1 MKAMYKAKSNTKSL
15 KRLVEL
21 IDSRMN
27 TVSMKIQNKQ
37 LDLSVDMV
45 SQLHIYQQANV
56 QASLSAGH
64 SACKSFSKSFCLRSF
79 ALLA

>member
-1 MKAMYKAKSNTKSL
+1 MIGDHLQTLCQQGFMKAMYKAKSNSSQL

-27 TVSMKIQNKQ
+27 TVSLKIQNKT

-45 SQLHIYQQANV
+45 PAFI
-56 QASLSAGH
+56 
-64 SACKSFSKSFCLRSF
+64 
-79 ALLA
+79 LARA

>member
-1 MKAMYKAKSNTKSL
+1 MKAMYKAKANTNNL

-45 SQLHIYQQANV
+45 TQ
-56 QASLSAGH
+56 
-64 SACKSFSKSFCLRSF
+64 
-79 ALLA
+79 

>member
-1 MKAMYKAKSNTKSL
+1 MKAMYKAKSNSSQL

-27 TVSMKIQNKQ
+27 TVSLKIQNKT

-45 SQLHIYQQANV
+45 PAFI
-56 QASLSAGH
+56 
-64 SACKSFSKSFCLRSF
+64 
-79 ALLA
+79 LARA

>member
-1 MKAMYKAKSNTKSL
+1 MYKAKANTNNL

-45 SQLHIYQQANV
+45 TQ
-56 QASLSAGH
+56 
-64 SACKSFSKSFCLRSF
+64 
-79 ALLA
+79 

>member
-1 MKAMYKAKSNTKSL
+1 MYKAKANTNNL

-37 LDLSVDMV
+37 LDLSVG
-45 SQLHIYQQANV
+45 L
-56 QASLSAGH
+56 L
-64 SACKSFSKSFCLRSF
+64 FLRE
-79 ALLA
+79 